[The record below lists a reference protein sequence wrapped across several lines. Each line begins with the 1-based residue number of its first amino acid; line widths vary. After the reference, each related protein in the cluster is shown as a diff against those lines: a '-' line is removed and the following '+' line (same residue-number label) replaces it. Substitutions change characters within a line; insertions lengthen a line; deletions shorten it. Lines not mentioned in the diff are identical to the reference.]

1 MKKTTSY
8 KQTIVKTLIWR
19 LIATLITF
27 FVSWAI
33 SGNFEFGLMI
43 GGIDALFKTIAYFFF
58 ERMWIKKI

>member
-1 MKKTTSY
+1 MLNPVINNRAKK
-8 KQTIVKTLIWR
+8 
-19 LIATLITF
+19 TLITF